1 MEYIPQVKQANIL
14 CCMCGVLIPA
24 NPSNMCVDCIKSQV
38 DITEGIPKQ
47 LTIQWCRGCARYLQ
61 PPNHWAIAELESR
74 ELLTICIKRIKGL
87 NKVKLVD
94 AGWVW
99 TEPHSKRLKVKL
111 TIQKEVFTSAIL
123 QQIFIIEFI
132 VQGQQCDKCQKFEAK
147 DTWNSVVQLRQKV
160 DHKRT
165 FLYIEQLILKHNA
178 HSQTLNIKEKP
189 DGLDFFFSNRNHA
202 MKFVEFIS
210 AITPVK
216 TKKSEQLI
224 SSDEQNNAANYKY
237 TFSVEIVPLS
247 KDDIVCLP
255 PKIAHQLGNMGP
267 LVVVTKVSNLIHFID
282 PNTLHTGE
290 ISALT
295 FWNSPFRALSSYK
308 QLVEF
313 TVLDVNLTG
322 ATRGRYALSDIQL
335 MRSADFGANDNI
347 YDIRSH
353 LGNILNPGDL
363 ALGYDVASSNFPDS
377 DLAGMK
383 KNQQLPD
390 FVLVKKTYPSKN
402 DFRFK
407 RHWYFKEIPK
417 EGIENP
423 KKFEIDQMERDR
435 EEFLREIEAD
445 PELRSKINIYKEADA
460 ANILQQRIKK
470 MQEHGVDEDA
480 IKEELALDGLL
491 DDMVNNLTIND
502 EEFEDEEDEEQ
513 DDDEEYDDEDEDDDM
528 ME

>member
-1 MEYIPQVKQANIL
+1 MKKIL

-38 DITEGIPKQ
+38 DITDGIPKQ
-47 LTIQWCRGCARYLQ
+47 LTIQWCRGCDRYLQ
-61 PPNHWAIAELESR
+61 PPNHWAIADLESR

-123 QQIFIIEFI
+123 QQIFIVEFV

-165 FLYIEQLILKHNA
+165 FLFIEQLILKHNA

-202 MKFVEFIS
+202 MKFVDFIS
-210 AITPVK
+210 CITPVK

-224 SSDEQNNAANYKY
+224 SSDEQNNAANYKF

-282 PNTLHTGE
+282 PNTLQTGE

-313 TVLDVNLTG
+313 TILDVNLTG
-322 ATRGRYALSDIQL
+322 ETRGRFALADIQL
-335 MRSADFGANDNI
+335 MRSVDFGANDNMH
-347 YDIRSH
+347 DIRSH

-363 ALGYDVASSNFPDS
+363 ALGYDVSTSIYNDS
-377 DLAGMK
+377 DLIGLK
-383 KNQQLPD
+383 KNKYLPD
-390 FVLVKKTYPSKN
+390 FVLVKKTYPGKN

-407 RHWYFKEIPK
+407 RHYYYKQIEK

-423 KKFEIDQMERDR
+423 KKFDIERMERDK
-435 EEFLREIEAD
+435 EDFLNEIEED
-445 PELRSKINIYKEADA
+445 PEMRSKINIYKAPDA
-460 ANILQQRIKK
+460 AQILKERIKK
-470 MQEHGVDEDA
+470 MEELGMDEDA
-480 IKEELALDGLL
+480 IKAQLSMDELL
-491 DDMVNNLTIND
+491 DEFDNITMND
-502 EEFEDEEDEEQ
+502 EVFEE
-513 DDDEEYDDEDEDDDM
+513 DDEEYDDDEEYEEEDDEDM